1 VKLCSAAEALLVVLP
16 RILHRNGRLPPQ
28 ASSTLASRV
37 EHKECNKVN
46 LGLGASIR
54 FQNYCLETDVEAF
67 DQIPVFTTP
76 QIVWM
81 TWLK

>member
-1 VKLCSAAEALLVVLP
+1 LFRQEFFIAL
-16 RILHRNGRLPPQ
+16 NGCNLKRHQ
-28 ASSTLASRV
+28 
-37 EHKECNKVN
+37 HKECNKVN
-46 LGLGASIR
+46 LGLGATIR